1 MCVERLVCKE
11 KLSCHGSSAVFTTI
25 GYIEPEIRIVAVLL
39 KSEGE
44 YTITLKDGD
53 TILASVTKIG
63 TGMHEHVIFSEL
75 HLPIPHVFRIDISN
89 GELFE
94 LNLATLC
101 LCDLNLC

>member
-1 MCVERLVCKE
+1 MCVEKLICKE
-11 KLSCHGSSAVFTTI
+11 KLVCYGSSAVFTTI

-39 KSEGE
+39 KSGGE
-44 YTITLKDGD
+44 YTVTLKDGD
-53 TILASVTKIG
+53 TILASATKIG
-63 TGMHEHVIFSEL
+63 TGTYEHVIFNDL

-101 LCDLNLC
+101 LCDMNLC